1 MAGESIASFL
11 RSCAVGK
18 ACGAAV
24 AAALVLAWT
33 LSAASAQTPEA
44 QYRKLPAQVRQYVE
58 GVRKDCVDLN
68 PQSKPYDIMQ
78 GIAAVELGGAPA
90 LFVDA
95 ETLCN
100 ARMAGANCTNH
111 DCDLKI
117 WRRVGAQTW
126 RKVFDEHLFRKFIS
140 VNDKNRFSLM
150 AVTVYAGNPHCQ
162 PTPGKTYTSGQS
174 CDALVRYRDGRWVW
188 QKIR

>member
-1 MAGESIASFL
+1 MASESIASFL
-11 RSCAVGK
+11 RSGTVRK
-18 ACGAAV
+18 TCGAAV
-24 AAALVLAWT
+24 AAALALAWT
-33 LSAASAQTPEA
+33 LSTAPAQTPEA
-44 QYRKLPAQVRQYVE
+44 QYRKLPAQVRHYVE

-68 PQSKPYDIMQ
+68 PQSKPDDIMQ
-78 GIAAVELGGAPA
+78 GIALVQLDGAPA

-117 WRRVGAQTW
+117 WKRAGSQSW
-126 RKVFDEHLFRKFIS
+126 KKVFDEHLVRKFIS

-150 AVTVYAGNPHCQ
+150 AVTVDAGDPHCQ
-162 PTPGKTYTSGQS
+162 PTPGKAYTVGQS
-174 CDALVRYRDGRWVW
+174 CDALVRYRGDRWVW